1 MRRLGWAALLLL
13 LTPLL
18 WAAWVSFTPGEI
30 GRPPL
35 ASWSLRWHARFL
47 TDPDWLAALGNSVA
61 VGLGAAAV
69 ATLAGV
75 PAALARPAWLDR
87 VILLP
92 LAVPPVV
99 LGVGLLP
106 TMHLLGLARTHLALV
121 LAHGLLGM
129 PLVYLATRAALRAM
143 PAGVEDAARGLG
155 ASPWQAFARVT
166 LPLIAPGVLG
176 GAALAFVL
184 SFNEFFVALFV
195 GGPEADTLPRRVWP
209 ALRYSVSPLVAAA
222 STWALLAAVAGLGAF
237 EASRRHDA
245 G

>member
-1 MRRLGWAALLLL
+1 MKYVGWMVLIVL
-13 LTPLL
+13 LTPLG
-18 WAAWVSFTPGEI
+18 WAVWVSFTPGEI
-30 GRPPL
+30 ARPPVE
-35 ASWSLRWHARFL
+35 SWSLRWHVRFL
-47 TDPDWLAALGNSVA
+47 TDPVWLTALGNSGVI
-61 VGLGAAAV
+61 GLGAAAV
-69 ATLAGV
+69 AVVTGV

-106 TMHLLGLARTHLALV
+106 TMHLLGLSRTHLALI

-129 PLVYLATRAALRAM
+129 PLVYLSTRAALRAL
-143 PAGVEDAARGLG
+143 PAGVEEAARGLG
-155 ASPWQAFARVT
+155 ASPWQVFVRVT

-195 GGPEADTLPRRVWP
+195 GGPEAETLPRRVWP
-209 ALRYSVSPLVAAA
+209 ALRYSVSPLVASA
-222 STWALLAAVAGLGAF
+222 SAWALLAALAGLGAC
-237 EASRRHDA
+237 RLDK
-245 G
+245 